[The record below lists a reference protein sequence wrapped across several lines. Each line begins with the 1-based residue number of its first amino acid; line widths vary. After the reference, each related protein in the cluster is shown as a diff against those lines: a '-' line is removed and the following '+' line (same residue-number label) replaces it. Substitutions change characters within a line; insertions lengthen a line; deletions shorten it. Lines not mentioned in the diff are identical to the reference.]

1 MSVHITSRAWKTKGL
16 SMTQK
21 IVLVKLAD
29 NASDQGQCWPSVPTI
44 AKECSCTER
53 AVYSAIKELER
64 LGHITRRIRSGNSTV
79 YTVNPCTTFT
89 PETDSP
95 LNDIHPTPEPVSP
108 PPLNVVHTTPER
120 RSPKPSRTVNRTIKE
135 PSESLPLPFASEVK
149 TAKPKKE
156 KMTDEHF
163 MQSLKANPAYKGID
177 IDNQI
182 NKMRAWLLTKPNRK
196 LTRPFIVGW
205 LNRIDQPMEIQPANT
220 PRCHPGEMTP
230 KKKPLPMAYG
240 IDPTQ

>member
-1 MSVHITSRAWKTKGL
+1 MSVHITSRAWKTEGL

-64 LGHITRRIRSGNSTV
+64 LGHITRRIRSGTSTV
-79 YTVNPCTTFT
+79 YMVNPCTTFT

-95 LNDIHPTPEPVSP
+95 LNDIHPTPEPTSP

-120 RSPKPSRTVNRTIKE
+120 RSPKPSRTVKRTIKE
-135 PSESLPLPFASEVK
+135 PSESLQLPFESEVFK
-149 TAKPKKE
+149 NQWADWITYRKAKRKPVSDHGMKQTFEDFTKWGE
-156 KMTDEHF
+156 EASIESMRKSIKSDWQGLFEPR
-163 MQSLKANPAYKGID
+163 QSPAGQAS
-177 IDNQI
+177 NEPRRFAGE
-182 NKMRAWLLTKPNRK
+182 MAPTKPFDWRELEAK
-196 LTRPFIVGW
+196 
-205 LNRIDQPMEIQPANT
+205 
-220 PRCHPGEMTP
+220 
-230 KKKPLPMAYG
+230 
-240 IDPTQ
+240 